1 MASTPFYVPRLL
13 KEGAWLDWRGR
24 HRGGNVMY
32 GDRALSNIRYAAV
45 HHSVT
50 HPTGSAARD
59 VDTLANI
66 HINGNGWLG
75 IGYHFVVTSEVTAS
89 GFAKVAYVGDI
100 GTIRAHTP
108 NTKGAKGLAAGFGN
122 HYIVAA
128 CMIGMNHQVMPT
140 TAQLRSMKLLIQE
153 LLWFEDQRLPN
164 LANTWD
170 DMQPHKVFD
179 YTQCNGM
186 DSIMAAIRNVAIPS
200 DVIVKPVPA
209 STKLSKPIKFKAK
222 LAKTQVWDLTTNPNY
237 KSVKTLSKG
246 EEFTAFAK
254 IDFNGSTY
262 YVTEYSHGKGNKHG
276 VNSVDLEEVKA
287 PTPAPEPKPEPK
299 PPEEKPVVR
308 AIGAIKEVFVKKGS
322 KVVDVITGK
331 VTREYDAEE
340 PFEATHTID
349 YKGKNYFM
357 TLWSFQQYEKG
368 KNPTGIDSST
378 VDAMIKVP
386 EPDPAADPEIP
397 PHEEPLPPKDPELVE
412 QHEKDIADLK
422 NRMSLIEKI
431 VQAISDFLGSVFKN
445 FK

>member
-1 MASTPFYVPRLL
+1 MANTQFYVPRLK

-24 HRGGNVMY
+24 HRGGKVMY

-50 HPTGSAARD
+50 HPTGNAAKD
-59 VDTLANI
+59 VDTLASI
-66 HINGNGWLG
+66 HIDGNGWLG
-75 IGYHFVVTSEVTAS
+75 IGYHFIVTSEVTKS

-108 NTKGAKGLAAGFGN
+108 NTKGAKGLAPGFGN

-128 CMIGMNHQVMPT
+128 CMIGMNHLEMPS
-140 TAQLRSMKLLIQE
+140 TAQLRSMKLLMQE
-153 LLWFEDQRLPN
+153 LLWFENQRLPN
-164 LANTWD
+164 LANTWS

-186 DSIMAAIRNVAIPS
+186 DKIMSAIKNASIPTE
-200 DVIVKPVPA
+200 IVKKPVPA
-209 STKLSKPIKFKAK
+209 STKLSKPIKFKAR
-222 LAKTQVWDLTTNPNY
+222 LSKTQVWDLETNPDY
-237 KSVKTLSKG
+237 KSVKTLKKG
-246 EEFTAFAK
+246 DEFIAFAK
-254 IDFNGSTY
+254 INFNSSTY
-262 YVTEYSHGKGNKHG
+262 YVTEYSHTNKNKHG
-276 VNSVDLEEVKA
+276 VNAADLEEVKA
-287 PTPAPEPKPEPK
+287 PTPTPAPKPI
-299 PPEEKPVVR
+299 EEKPIVR
-308 AIGAIKEVFVKKGS
+308 AMGAVKEVFVKEGS

-331 VTREYDAEE
+331 VTREYTENE

-368 KNPTGIDSST
+368 KNPTGIDSTT
-378 VDAMIKVP
+378 VEAMIKVP
-386 EPDPAADPEIP
+386 EPDPVADPDLP
-397 PHEEPLPPKDPELVE
+397 PHEPTPPLDPDLVD

-422 NRMSLIEKI
+422 SRMNLVEKAL
-431 VQAISDFLGSVFKN
+431 QAISDFLGNLFKN